1 MKSKTILKVLVTS
14 ILIAACSS
22 GQSNVASTTT
32 MATDILTSLLLRI
45 DDSVSM
51 YIERSVLERP
61 QLLRRINKE
70 DLLACA
76 AATSKDIARSIYL
89 NRIGQ
94 TSVTTSGIDSGAL
107 TEMVINEAIA
117 AVQSQIEPILARC
130 EQGT

>member
-1 MKSKTILKVLVTS
+1 
-14 ILIAACSS
+14 
-22 GQSNVASTTT
+22 

-107 TEMVINEAIA
+107 TEMVINEAIT

>member
-1 MKSKTILKVLVTS
+1 
-14 ILIAACSS
+14 
-22 GQSNVASTTT
+22 

>member
-94 TSVTTSGIDSGAL
+94 TSVTTS
-107 TEMVINEAIA
+107 
-117 AVQSQIEPILARC
+117 
-130 EQGT
+130 